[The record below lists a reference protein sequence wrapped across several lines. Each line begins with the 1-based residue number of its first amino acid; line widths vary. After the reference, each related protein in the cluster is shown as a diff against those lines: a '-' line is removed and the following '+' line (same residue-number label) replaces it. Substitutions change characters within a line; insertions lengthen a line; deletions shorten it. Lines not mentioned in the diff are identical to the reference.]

1 MAVMDHKDIKKLIVC
16 KMFIMMKQNSQT
28 LREGNY
34 EAPAASVMELETE
47 GVLCASGTNEEWN
60 EGMLPE

>member
-1 MAVMDHKDIKKLIVC
+1 MERNVFDA
-16 KMFIMMKQNSQT
+16 

-60 EGMLPE
+60 EGTLPE

>member
-1 MAVMDHKDIKKLIVC
+1 MNKTIT
-16 KMFIMMKQNSQT
+16 QT